1 MSSINSESTPMM
13 KQYLD
18 AKKTARDALL
28 LFRMGDFYE
37 MFFEDAYKAAD
48 ALALTV
54 TTRDRNKGA
63 DATPM
68 AGFPHH
74 QLENYLAK
82 LIQAGFKVAVCEQM
96 EDPRK
101 AKGIVKREVVR
112 IVTPGTVTDE
122 AILDPRQANFLAAAA
137 LFPKKKSK
145 ENKDLWQ
152 GENSEKDSCCIDSG
166 EPVGLAW
173 CELSTGHFCSSVVPF
188 SELFDQLGRIG
199 PAEIL
204 VPEGLDNF
212 FPSYLTEKMSVT
224 KRPDW
229 TFTSATAEETLK
241 AHFQV
246 HTLEGFGFTGQSDVY
261 AVCAAGAVLNYLRET
276 QKQSLDHIETLTP
289 YRLGGQM
296 EIDEASRRSLELT
309 QTSRDRRRDGSL
321 LSVLDCCGTAMG
333 SRLMNEWLVSPL
345 TKIDQIEVR
354 QDAVEELAARS
365 DESEKIQDI
374 LRRVY
379 DLERIM
385 AKVTQERSTPRDL
398 VFIGKTLQIMPLF
411 RDFLRDSK
419 SALLKTLYSSIDVL
433 DDLCSELISALNP
446 DAPLNWKDGGFISA
460 GYSVQ
465 LDEYRDL
472 QRGGKEWLLNYQAT
486 EIQRSGISNLR
497 VGYTNVFGY
506 YIEVSRSNSE
516 RVPDNYVRKQT
527 LKNAERF
534 ITPELRE
541 YEEKVLKAEENAKDL
556 EFELFYGIQKKV
568 IAVRSKLQRNA
579 GVLAHLDALINLA
592 MIARSRGYTRP
603 KIVEDAVLN
612 IIDGRHPVLDVIEQS
627 GTFVPNNACCD
638 SDHGMLHLITGPN
651 MAGKSTFIR
660 QNALLVIM
668 AQMGSFI
675 PAACSTIGI
684 VDRIFARVGAS
695 DELTRGQSTF
705 MVEMIE
711 TARILNG
718 ATSKSLVILDEIGRG
733 TSTYDGISLAWAIAE
748 YLHEKIGCRTF
759 FATHYHELTELANTF
774 EGISNLNVAVRESN
788 DEIAFLHKILPGA
801 ADKSYGIHVARLAGV
816 PKEVIRRARDILLE
830 LEQSHLEMADM
841 AVRNALQN
849 ASWSEA
855 LKKESEGKNNS
866 KHRLKNRE
874 SKMIQ
879 FSLFGP
885 EDHPVIDEIRSLDIS
900 RLSPLDALNLLEK
913 WQKNL

>member
-1 MSSINSESTPMM
+1 MM

-122 AILDPRQANFLAAAA
+122 SILDPRQANYLAAIA
-137 LFPKKKSK
+137 LFPKKGSK
-145 ENKDLWQ
+145 EVRNPW
-152 GENSEKDSCCIDSG
+152 NSQTPDPQDCAMDPK
-166 EPVGLAW
+166 EPMGLAW
-173 CELSTGHFCSSVVPF
+173 CELSTGHFCSSVIPF
-188 SELFDQLGRIG
+188 SELFDQIGRIG
-199 PAEIL
+199 PSEIL
-204 VPEGLDNF
+204 IPEDLDPFLPN
-212 FPSYLTEKMSVT
+212 YITEKASLT

-229 TFTSATAEETLK
+229 TFSAAAAEETLK
-241 AHFQV
+241 THFQV
-246 HTLEGFGFTGQSDVY
+246 RTLEGFGFNGPSDLY
-261 AVCAAGAVLNYLRET
+261 AVSAAGAILNYLHET
-276 QKQSLDHIETLTP
+276 QKQSLDHIETLSP

-321 LSVLDCCGTAMG
+321 LSVLDNCSTAMG
-333 SRLMNEWLVSPL
+333 SRLMNEWLISPL
-345 TKIDQIEVR
+345 TNVEQIEVR
-354 QDAVEELAARS
+354 QDAVEELIERAEEAG
-365 DESEKIQDI
+365 KIQET

-398 VFIGKTLQIMPLF
+398 IFIGKTLLIMPMF
-411 RDFLRDSK
+411 RDFLQISH
-419 SALLKTLYSSIDVL
+419 SVLLKTLFSNIDVL
-433 DDLCSELISALNP
+433 KDLCAELTAALNP
-446 DAPLNWKDGGFISA
+446 DAPLNWKDGGFISV
-460 GYSVQ
+460 GYSSE
-465 LDEYRDL
+465 LDEFRDL
-472 QRGGKEWLLNYQAT
+472 QRGGKEWLLNYQAA
-486 EIQRSGISNLR
+486 EIARSGISNLR
-497 VGYTNVFGY
+497 IGYTNVFGY

-556 EFELFYGIQKKV
+556 EFELFVKIQKKV
-568 IAVRSKLQRNA
+568 IDVRSKLQRNA

-592 MIARSRGYTRP
+592 MTARSRGYTRP
-603 KIVEDAVLN
+603 KIVEEPVLE
-612 IIDGRHPVLDVIEQS
+612 IIDGRHPVLEVIEQS
-627 GTFVPNNACCD
+627 GTFVPNNACCGPEQ
-638 SDHGMLHLITGPN
+638 GMLHLITGPN

-675 PAACSTIGI
+675 PATRSTIGI
-684 VDRIFARVGAS
+684 VDRIYARVGAS

-718 ATSKSLVILDEIGRG
+718 ASEKSLVILDEIGRG

-759 FATHYHELTELANTF
+759 FATHYHELTELANTY
-774 EGISNLNVAVRESN
+774 EGISNLNVAVRELN

-816 PKEVIRRARDILLE
+816 PKEVIRRAGDILLE
-830 LEQSHLEMADM
+830 LEHSHLEMAEM

-855 LKKESEGKNNS
+855 ERKASEGKPDP
-866 KHRLKNRE
+866 KRKLKKRE

-885 EDHPVIDEIRSLDIS
+885 EDHPVIDELRSLNLS
-900 RLSPLDALNLLEK
+900 KLSPIQALNLLEK
-913 WQKNL
+913 WQKDL